1 MAEAAAAAATAA
13 ATHQFDGHD
22 PFRNVFSADN
32 KRDPIPPATIADHI
46 NYQLSQYEAS
56 PLSTT
61 STESSITTFINNHAA
76 NNNEL
81 IDISNQNQAEHVLEW
96 SPNKRYCRLN
106 TLLGKGAFKVVHKA
120 MDREEGYEV
129 AWNVLH
135 VCLFYIKSCIRLTLL
150 NQFFFCFCVDWA

>member
-1 MAEAAAAAATAA
+1 MAEAASAAA
-13 ATHQFDGHD
+13 HQFDGHAID

-32 KRDPIPPATIADHI
+32 KRDPIPQATIADHI
-46 NYQLSQYEAS
+46 NYQLSQYDDS

-135 VCLFYIKSCIRLTLL
+135 VCLFYIEIWIYIYHFAKQVFFFLSCI
-150 NQFFFCFCVDWA
+150 DWA